1 MLMAGPL
8 LIKNELAKAEY
19 DWLIQLCD
27 SLAGAEG
34 VPDIE
39 ERMGNVKKRYGSY
52 PQDKWN
58 SNIRLMHYFE
68 EKMGKNIDTVC
79 EQDTFCTWRFIIS
92 VSVSFR

>member
-1 MLMAGPL
+1 MCDYDKIIALKNRSEKSFSKKSKWLLMLIAGLL

-58 SNIRLMHYFE
+58 SNIP
-68 EKMGKNIDTVC
+68 
-79 EQDTFCTWRFIIS
+79 
-92 VSVSFR
+92 